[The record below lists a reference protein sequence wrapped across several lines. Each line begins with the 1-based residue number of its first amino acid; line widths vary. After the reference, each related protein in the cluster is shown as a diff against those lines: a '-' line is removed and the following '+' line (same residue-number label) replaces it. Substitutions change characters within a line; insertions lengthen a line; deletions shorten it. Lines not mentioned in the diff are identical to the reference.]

1 MLAPN
6 ASASGPPGAKR
17 GSGSPPV
24 PSVSRVVVAG
34 DAQATTHT
42 SSKSA
47 HGRGRARLLAS
58 AQPPVPSLVSDSRVR
73 GGFANPLASKKEAS
87 SVCRS
92 NAGLPQR
99 LPRRPLRRTPRRALP
114 RGARRARGR
123 VLHPRRV

>member
-99 LPRRPLRRTPRRALP
+99 LHAARCVACHGVLSHPVPVALVGECSIPL
-114 RGARRARGR
+114 
-123 VLHPRRV
+123 V